1 MPPFGPGKTWGR
13 GNLGTKPGK
22 PGNGTHVFPHSSN
35 LTVFIVGGSSPTRVP
50 VDIELCTATQSNDQ
64 KYSTYGTANEGDSTQ
79 ILLDDDNSYEI
90 AP

>member
-1 MPPFGPGKTWGR
+1 
-13 GNLGTKPGK
+13 
-22 PGNGTHVFPHSSN
+22 
-35 LTVFIVGGSSPTRVP
+35 
-50 VDIELCTATQSNDQ
+50 VDIELCTATQSDDQ